1 VLRRCWALAPTCQPT
16 TRCVPVTEAAHARVC
31 APPCPGCSPLRAAA
45 LTAAPAAQ
53 GHLDTAYK
61 QRRAD
66 IANLARQHRVCV
78 PPSRPPRG
86 AGRACCA
93 SDVQSN
99 MRDEQCS
106 VRAPAPA
113 APLPPSIAAGRS
125 RCSSLIGVVLPRQGR
140 PGATAGLRPRGGGGL
155 GHRAARAARP
165 VPSARLRGAR
175 GVALSPVWRFRFWC
189 RRRADTDQGSCRRSC
204 APLRCLTS
212 ARMRSRSWRRCRR
225 CSGAPPHSSLLA
237 PARRPRC
244 VGRRAISWR
253 DASRSMALLAG
264 CAGAVWS
271 RRAAAQAAHG
281 LADTAGSGPAAPAR
295 LPERARL
302 PHLPQHAVRAARV
315 QAALHARAGRVPRAA
330 GCAPPAPAYGCALMQ
345 RRGAGSLLALW
356 LGRHPACLR
365 SGRPAVRPPG
375 CRRRRRGCYARQ
387 RRPLASGILLALP

>member
-1 VLRRCWALAPTCQPT
+1 VPLLAYAPEEVAVWGTVLRDLRGLYPQHAC
-16 TRCVPVTEAAHARVC
+16 EAR
-31 APPCPGCSPLRAAA
+31 
-45 LTAAPAAQ
+45 
-53 GHLDTAYK
+53 
-61 QRRAD
+61 
-66 IANLARQHRVCV
+66 
-78 PPSRPPRG
+78 
-86 AGRACCA
+86 
-93 SDVQSN
+93 
-99 MRDEQCS
+99 
-106 VRAPAPA
+106 
-113 APLPPSIAAGRS
+113 
-125 RCSSLIGVVLPRQGR
+125 
-140 PGATAGLRPRGGGGL
+140 AGLRSL
-155 GHRAARAARP
+155 
-165 VPSARLRGAR
+165 
-175 GVALSPVWRFRFWC
+175 PVWRFRFWC

-253 DASRSMALLAG
+253 DAPRSMAMLAG
-264 CAGAVWS
+264 CASAVWS

-295 LPERARL
+295 LPERARI

-330 GCAPPAPAYGCALMQ
+330 GCAPPAPAYGRALMQ

-387 RRPLASGILLALP
+387 RRPLASGIRWALP